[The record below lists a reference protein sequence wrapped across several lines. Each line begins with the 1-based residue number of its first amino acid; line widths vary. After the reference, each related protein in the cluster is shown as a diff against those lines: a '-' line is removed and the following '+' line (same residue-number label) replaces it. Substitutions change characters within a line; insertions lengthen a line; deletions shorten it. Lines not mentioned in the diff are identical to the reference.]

1 MPIKPKAYDKIGK
14 LLERYNLLKLTNETI
29 ENPQ

>member
-1 MPIKPKAYDKIGK
+1 MPTKPKAYDKIGK
-14 LLERYNLLKLTNETI
+14 LLERYNLPKLANKAI